1 MRIVDEKQI
10 IQGEIR
16 NLSMFLSDFNPLHRN
31 ASKHYVIHPCS
42 FSLTGSTPE
51 DQGLHVS
58 INASKIKI
66 SVSPAT
72 IELINKIMATMTQ
85 PESSS
90 KNKEL
95 EAPEFEDLWEPKK
108 FGESD
113 FWFLEADEGFDALSM
128 DSISNVSNA
137 KEELCLI
144 DIPSIELVME
154 NGICVHTIPLLLI
167 RTSMEAKI
175 ANWTSK
181 LEISSSL
188 KLAMYYYNNIF
199 ACWEPLIELVE
210 HDNPRSVNEF
220 QPWELNFNLEID
232 KHDDNPDE
240 DQDPTTIIK
249 ISSTET
255 LELLVTKT
263 CLEVLNTLSDS
274 FKQAIEKEGFSKA
287 GIVDAPY
294 ILKNE
299 TGLEIQLELEG
310 SEFKFHS
317 ANFVNRELNEFVIFS
332 QVSTM
337 KPEDVSTCIIYPGG
351 KVFLE
356 LKSDKV
362 QEFSSLSM
370 HEGAQIS
377 QEKFIKLFIPEA
389 QKHLQL
395 PIHRADKRYFP
406 IFRDSNQDALGLI
419 SEILIEMGSTVV
431 TIRGILQIFNHFTVP
446 VQIHSNMAGRLIEI
460 GTVLPNEFF
469 NVSLANIHAN
479 NKDLHFSILGY
490 RTSTQGINWKENLPN
505 NNLVKTLQCDPINSF
520 EPLHINAIRE
530 KFAVFSEVSSK
541 YTYASACYV
550 IRLRPPLLLRNALP
564 IDISVS
570 VAGSSAA
577 NEKRNDV
584 DPTAIDSLSSTIV
597 SSSGI
602 VGEDIL
608 DHGEKLIRPGE
619 VLHLPTVK
627 VSSKHD
633 TMYIVLKVRI
643 RCSTVFIQG

>member
-1 MRIVDEKQI
+1 MRIIDDKQL

-16 NLSMFLSDFNPLHRN
+16 NLSMFLSDFNPVHRN
-31 ASKHYVIHPCS
+31 ESKHYVIHPCS
-42 FSLTGSTPE
+42 FNLNGSTPE

-85 PESSS
+85 QESS
-90 KNKEL
+90 NKDKTL
-95 EAPEFEDLWEPKK
+95 DVPEFENLWEPKK
-108 FGESD
+108 FEESD
-113 FWFLEADEGFDALSM
+113 FWFLEPDEGFDALSM
-128 DSISNVSNA
+128 DSMSVTSNA

-181 LEISSSL
+181 MEISSSL
-188 KLAMYYYNNIF
+188 KLAMYYYNNIY

-210 HDNPRSVNEF
+210 HDNPRGVNEF
-220 QPWELNFNLEID
+220 HPWELNFNLEID
-232 KHDDNPDE
+232 KHEDNPDAE

-263 CLEVLNTLSDS
+263 CLDVLKTLSDS
-274 FKQAIEKEGFSKA
+274 FKQAIEKEGFSKT
-287 GIVDAPY
+287 GMVDAPY

-317 ANFVNRELNEFVIFS
+317 ANFRSREHNEFVIFN
-332 QVSTM
+332 QVSTQ
-337 KPEDVSTCIIYPGG
+337 KNEDVSTCIIYPGG

-362 QEFSSLSM
+362 QEFTSLNM
-370 HEGAQIS
+370 QEGAQIT
-377 QEKFIKLFIPEA
+377 QEKFISLFIPEA
-389 QKHLQL
+389 QKRLNL

-419 SEILIEMGSTVV
+419 SEILIEMGSTIVI
-431 TIRGILQIFNHFTVP
+431 IRGILQIFNHFTVP
-446 VQIHSNMAGRLIEI
+446 VQVHSNMSGRLIEI
-460 GTVLPNEFF
+460 GTVSPNDFF
-469 NVSLANIHAN
+469 NVPLANIHAN
-479 NKDLHFSILGY
+479 DKELHFSILGY
-490 RTSTQGINWKENLPN
+490 RTSTQGISWKENSGN
-505 NNLVKTLQCDPINSF
+505 SNLVKSLQCDPIKSF

-530 KFAVFSEVSSK
+530 KFAVFSEITSK
-541 YTYASACYV
+541 HTFSSACYV

-577 NEKRNDV
+577 NEKRNEIEPANED
-584 DPTAIDSLSSTIV
+584 LSSTIV

-619 VLHLPTVK
+619 LLHLPTVK

-633 TMYIVLKVRI
+633 TMYIVMKVRSLI
-643 RCSTVFIQG
+643 YENK